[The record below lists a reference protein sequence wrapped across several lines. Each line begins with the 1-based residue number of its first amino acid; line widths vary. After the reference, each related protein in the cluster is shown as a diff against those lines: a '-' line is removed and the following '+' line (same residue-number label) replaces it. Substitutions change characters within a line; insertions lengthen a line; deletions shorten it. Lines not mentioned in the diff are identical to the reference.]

1 MRRTTRTAE
10 DLRALA
16 AVARGDAPAD
26 LTLEGG
32 RVLNVYSG
40 ELLDANVAVARGRI
54 AYVGA
59 RRAAAGA
66 ETSVIPLEGRILV
79 PGYIDPHAH
88 PAGFSNPVA
97 LAEAVLALG
106 TTAIVLDTLHLLLHA
121 RADRLPEFLTVLSA
135 LPLHYYWF
143 LRLHGQGH
151 EDREQE
157 LFAPDRLSGLL
168 RLESVRAVGE
178 MTRWPALYAGEAAAT
193 AAVAAGLAEGR
204 RVEGHAPG
212 VSAERLQT
220 LTAAGI
226 SSDHEAI
233 TADEAL
239 ARLRAGLY
247 VMLRHSSIRRDL
259 PRLASIATGE
269 RAFSGRLM
277 LTPDGPNP
285 VFIDEEGYVDR
296 LIAVAIEAGVPPMAA
311 YQMATIN
318 PATYYGLDEE
328 IGGIAPGRLA
338 DINVISDLRHP
349 RPEIVFAGGRLAAE
363 AGSLTAPL
371 PHLDWARYLPP
382 AYAPSWQPRP
392 ELFRPPEGESV
403 PAMHLENEVITRRRE
418 VRSSGGSLPPG
429 IQQIALLDAEGR
441 WISRGLL
448 SGFAERLDGLAS
460 TFSVVRAVTVIGAAP
475 QAMARAARRV
485 LEMGGGVA
493 LVEDKRLVYDFALP
507 LAGTMSQESFPTV
520 VSAVRTLTALL
531 RERGY
536 PHGDL
541 LYTLLFLSFD
551 ALPDL
556 RLTSRG
562 LWDVKRQRVLLPGE
576 DLRS

>member
-16 AVARGDAPAD
+16 AVARGDVAAD
-26 LTLEGG
+26 LILEGG

-40 ELLDANVAVARGRI
+40 EVLEANVAIAGGRI
-54 AYVGA
+54 AYVGS
-59 RRAAAGA
+59 RATTGA
-66 ETSVIPLEGRILV
+66 ETSIFPVKGRILV
-79 PGYIDPHAH
+79 PGYIEPHAH

-97 LAEAVLALG
+97 LAEAVLPLG

-121 RADRLPEFLTVLSA
+121 REDDLPEFLAALSA

-151 EDREQE
+151 EDRERD
-157 LFAPDRLSGLL
+157 LFAPERLEPLL

-178 MTRWPALYAGEAAAT
+178 VTRWPALQAGEAATA
-193 AAVAAGLAEGR
+193 AAVAAGLAAGR

-220 LTAAGI
+220 LTATGI
-226 SSDHEAI
+226 SSDHEAM
-233 TADEAL
+233 TPEEAL

-259 PRLASIATGE
+259 PQLASVATAA

-277 LTPDGPNP
+277 LTTDGPNP
-285 VFIDEEGYVDR
+285 VFIDEAGYIDH
-296 LIAVAIEAGVPPMAA
+296 LIAVAIEAGVPAIAA
-311 YQMATIN
+311 YQMATNN
-318 PATYYGLDEE
+318 PAAYYGLDEE
-328 IGGIAPGRLA
+328 IGAIAAGRLA
-338 DINVISDLRHP
+338 DINVVSDLTRP
-349 RPEIVFAGGRLAAE
+349 RPEVVFARGRLVAEGGRLTAA
-363 AGSLTAPL
+363 L
-371 PHLDWARYLPP
+371 PQPDWAKYLPP
-382 AYAPSWQPRP
+382 AYAPSWQPGP
-392 ELFRPPEGESV
+392 DLFHPPQGEFV
-403 PAMHLENEVITRRRE
+403 PAMHLENEVITRRRD
-418 VRSSGGSLPPG
+418 VRADGAALPPG
-429 IQQIALLDAEGR
+429 ILQIALLDPEGQ
-441 WISRGLL
+441 WISRALL

-460 TFSVVRAVTVIGAAP
+460 TFSVVRGVTVIGAAP
-475 QAMARAARRV
+475 TAMALAARRV

-493 LVEDKRLVYDFALP
+493 LVEGERVIFDFPLP
-507 LAGTMSQESFPTV
+507 LAGMMSRESFPTV
-520 VSAVRTLTALL
+520 VSAVRTLTTLL

-536 PHGDL
+536 PHNDL

-556 RLTSRG
+556 RLTYRG
-562 LWDVKRQRVLLPGE
+562 LWDVKKQRVLLPGE
-576 DLRS
+576 DLR